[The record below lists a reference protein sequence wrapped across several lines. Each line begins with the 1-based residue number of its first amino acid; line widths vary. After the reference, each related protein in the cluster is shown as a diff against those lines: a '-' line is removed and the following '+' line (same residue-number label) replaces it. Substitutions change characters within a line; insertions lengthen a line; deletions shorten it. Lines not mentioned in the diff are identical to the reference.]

1 MSRGDRCQRRSS
13 PVTGSFPDVCYV
25 AQFTVGGALDRHQ
38 STNYSSLALCK
49 TVVNGNR
56 PSCSHRFHLRLR
68 RRRPGIPSSA
78 AASRMSLPHTSL
90 FRVCVVV
97 NVIESPGEKKK
108 VQQSAFRPVASAS
121 ESSSNLVAGR
131 ASFLVRWRWPPVGW
145 LSVRFHCSRPS
156 PIRSFR

>member
-97 NVIESPGEKKK
+97 NVIESPGEKKGAT
-108 VQQSAFRPVASAS
+108 VGIPTGCLRIGIIQQ
-121 ESSSNLVAGR
+121 LG
-131 ASFLVRWRWPPVGW
+131 
-145 LSVRFHCSRPS
+145 SRS
-156 PIRSFR
+156 CVVSG